1 MNLNNLENL
10 KEELKA
16 LAFKD
21 KVISEMEKNMEKGIP
36 EFTLSDHVAGARGQ
50 VDLTLHFK
58 QSGQSEYYY
67 FNKTIGTDMLNS
79 HQFVHHKHRS
89 TNTGVK

>member
-21 KVISEMEKNMEKGIP
+21 KVISEIVQHMEKGIP
-36 EFTLSDHVAGARGQ
+36 ENLPSMTMLQ
-50 VDLTLHFK
+50 VPGDRYRSF
-58 QSGQSEYYY
+58 S
-67 FNKTIGTDMLNS
+67 ITDI
-79 HQFVHHKHRS
+79 
-89 TNTGVK
+89 